1 MTIKNKKILDEV
13 KKHIN
18 SNLSNISEN
27 NQKKDLNIT
36 KNNSLDKVIEDEL
49 KKWINNNAPK
59 IAKSIISSSVKKL
72 FK

>member
-18 SNLSNISEN
+18 SDLSNISEN